1 MHVFYQRGRQ
11 GLWQIFLSRR
21 TNQVEGYVDERTK
34 LKYFNRRTERQTD
47 KRTDRE
53 TNRQSERQTDR
64 RTNRETNGQTDR
76 RIDRQT
82 DI

>member
-47 KRTDRE
+47 KRTDRQ
-53 TNRQSERQTDR
+53 TDRQTDGQADRQMSRRKGRQTDR
-64 RTNRETNGQTDR
+64 
-76 RIDRQT
+76 
-82 DI
+82 

>member
-47 KRTDRE
+47 KRTDRQTDGRTGGQTDE
-53 TNRQSERQTDR
+53 QTERQTDR
-64 RTNRETNGQTDR
+64 QMS
-76 RIDRQT
+76 RQML
-82 DI
+82 